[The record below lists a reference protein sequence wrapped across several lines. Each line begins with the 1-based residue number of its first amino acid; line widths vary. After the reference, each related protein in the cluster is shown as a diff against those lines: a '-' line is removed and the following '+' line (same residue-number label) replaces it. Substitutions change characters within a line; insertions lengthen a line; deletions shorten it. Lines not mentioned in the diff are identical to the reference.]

1 MTTLRVGLHIACM
14 LGLLGAAS
22 SAFAAET
29 LEQAW
34 TQALRVD
41 HRLQASRLVTESTRA
56 TLAAARGARL
66 PSVDVQAGRTHL
78 SETPTAQGSFTLPA
92 SLGSVDLDLALPL
105 QQPNFTSYRAEVTLP
120 LYTGGRISQGIDAA
134 RNGVNAADYDAQRM
148 RLDVKLAVAEAY
160 VAVLRTRRLIG
171 VVQSNVTSLTAFA
184 RDVDNL
190 YDQGLVARNDTLA
203 AQVALADA
211 RQREIVAGNAL
222 DLAQA
227 AYNRL
232 LGRPLDQKTDLA
244 ELDVL
249 SGPSDL
255 AENSDRADTQRPE
268 LKALDAQHQAL
279 VAQSR
284 AVRGGTLPQVAVS
297 GGYTFQ
303 ENRYQA
309 NEGYWSATLGVKW
322 ALFDGGI
329 LRNQAAAVAAR
340 AASTQALR
348 DDAASLVALQVRQA
362 WLDTQETGKRID
374 VARTALASAEEN
386 LRIARDRYNQ
396 GLANHTEV
404 LEAETL
410 RTRSHTNYY
419 AALYDAALARLRLK
433 RATGDL

>member
-1 MTTLRVGLHIACM
+1 MNGSLRALCLLSLLCM
-14 LGLLGAAS
+14 LGPVLG
-22 SAFAAET
+22 AET

-34 TQALRVD
+34 VQALAVD
-41 HRLQASRLVTESTRA
+41 HRLEASRLTTESTRA
-56 TLAAARGARL
+56 TLEAARGARL
-66 PSVDVQAGRTHL
+66 PSLNIEAGRTHL
-78 SETPTAQGSFTLPA
+78 SETSTAIGSFALPA
-92 SLGSVDLDLALPL
+92 PLPSVDLDLALPL
-105 QQPNFTSYRAEVTLP
+105 QQPNFTSYKAEVTLP
-120 LYTGGRISQGIDAA
+120 LYTGGRISQGISAA
-134 RNGVNAADYDAQRM
+134 QNGVNAADYDAQRT

-171 VVQSNVTSLTAFA
+171 VAQSSVKSLTAFA
-184 RDVDNL
+184 QDVDNL
-190 YDQGLVARNDTLA
+190 FEQGIVARNDTLA

-232 LGRPLDQKTDLA
+232 LGRPLDQKADLA
-244 ELDVL
+244 ELGSL
-249 SGPSDL
+249 PGPNDL
-255 AENSDRADTQRPE
+255 AENSDRAETQRPE
-268 LKALDAQHQAL
+268 LKALDAQRQAL
-279 VAQSR
+279 VAQSQ

-297 GGYTFQ
+297 GGYSFQ
-303 ENRYQA
+303 ENRYEA
-309 NEGYWSATLGVKW
+309 NEGYWSATLGMKW

-329 LRNQAAAVAAR
+329 LRSQAAAVAAR

-362 WLDTQETGKRID
+362 WLDTQETGKRIE
-374 VARTALASAEEN
+374 VTQTAQASAEEN

-396 GLANHTEV
+396 GLTNYTEV

-410 RTRSHTNYY
+410 RTRSHTNYF
-419 AALYDAALARLRLK
+419 AARYDAAFARLRLK